1 MGQKTLSLGV
11 CRERER
17 ERTPS
22 IRRVDQS
29 IRQRFER
36 KKKKKKKKKV
46 TSDNIKF
53 KKKKK
58 LVKVV
63 HYAAAVV
70 VGAED
75 LK

>member
-1 MGQKTLSLGV
+1 LGQKTLSLGV

-36 KKKKKKKKKV
+36 KKKKKKKKV